1 MKTVKIKD
9 LIGSSYA
16 SDDEQG
22 DIIFKAVEN
31 IIKESNESLNIDFTE
46 ISLMTTAF
54 LNNAIGRLFQEF
66 DIKDIKP
73 RIKFSNIKDKQDV
86 EMLRLVLLN
95 ALEMNNVKKKAE
107 L

>member
-9 LIGSSYA
+9 IIKSSYA
-16 SDDEQG
+16 SDNEQG
-22 DIIFKAVEN
+22 DITFRVIEELLN
-31 IIKESNESLNIDFTE
+31 ESNEVLNIDFTD

-66 DIKDIKP
+66 NIKDIKL

-86 EMLRLVLLN
+86 EMLRLVLIN
-95 ALEMNNVKKKAE
+95 SLEMNKRN
-107 L
+107 